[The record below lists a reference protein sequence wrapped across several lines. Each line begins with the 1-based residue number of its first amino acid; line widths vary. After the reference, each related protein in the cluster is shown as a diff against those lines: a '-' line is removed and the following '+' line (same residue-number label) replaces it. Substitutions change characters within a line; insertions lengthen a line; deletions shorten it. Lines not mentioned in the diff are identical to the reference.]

1 MLTPLQ
7 HANMKPD
14 CFKIIVDDINVAV
27 RALRLTLEFFSSIT
41 ALELESI
48 AAACCAL
55 QAGT

>member
-1 MLTPLQ
+1 MPHQ

-27 RALRLTLEFFSSIT
+27 RALLLTLEFFSSIA